1 MTIPI
6 VEVRM
11 RPRGL
16 TVSHRKK
23 RDPNCGFELMNG
35 RPRHPPRRA
44 RRSGGKAVR
53 APPLRQG

>member
-1 MTIPI
+1 
-6 VEVRM
+6 M

-23 RDPNCGFELMNG
+23 RDPNCGFELMNS